1 VALKLSLSVSELQY
15 EFVCCC
21 VGLSV
26 SFIAMRI
33 GATLFICGLLFS
45 ASAQARPVSYPDAWT
60 VMLRNDADQNS
71 AHVHYT
77 FDTQHSVGLRLRYD
91 LDGDF
96 TFTGAQLNRLMKRWN
111 KVNSQA
117 NVYARFGL
125 GVVSDDL
132 DNSEI
137 RLKRD
142 QDEALFFGVSAD
154 WETRRYFVSAAAEHW
169 DNGRFGEFS
178 SFHSRL
184 GIAPYVA
191 NTGALHTWIM
201 VEGHH
206 RPESRDKAGAS
217 ALLRFF
223 KGPSLVEVGVD
234 DQAEPLLNYIHRF

>member
-1 VALKLSLSVSELQY
+1 MRYLATFLTAAALLS
-15 EFVCCC
+15 
-21 VGLSV
+21 
-26 SFIAMRI
+26 AH
-33 GATLFICGLLFS
+33 A
-45 ASAQARPVSYPDAWT
+45 AQARPVSYPDAWT

-71 AHVHYT
+71 AHIHYT

-91 LDGDF
+91 REGDF
-96 TFTGAQLNRLMKRWN
+96 VFTGAQLNRLIKRWN
-111 KVNSQA
+111 KVDSQA
-117 NVYARFGL
+117 NLYGRVAIGQ
-125 GVVSDDL
+125 VTDNL
-132 DNSEI
+132 DSSEM
-137 RLKRD
+137 RLKRES
-142 QDEALFFGVSAD
+142 DEGLFLGVSGD

-206 RPESRDKAGAS
+206 RPESRDKVGAS

-223 KGPSLVEVGVD
+223 KGPSLLEVGVD
-234 DQAEPLLNYIHRF
+234 DQGQPLLNYIHRF